1 MEFFLLLIAVI
12 IFFIVLN
19 IKNILTDK
27 LSNIEFELHELRKQL
42 ERIATTKTTIT
53 TSEVE
58 MPNQEVVVEKPKPK
72 KVSADDYWKTNFKV
86 VDEQPVS
93 VEQKEDTKETE
104 PITETAFVQ
113 PNIQPTIQVK
123 QPIPA
128 EPASSFFERNPDLE
142 KFIGENLISK
152 IGIAILVIAIG
163 VFVKYA
169 IDNNWIGE
177 IGRVSIGIVCGGI
190 LVGIAH
196 YLRNSYKAFSS
207 VLVGGSLAIFYFTIT
222 LAYHQFQLFSQTT
235 AFIIMIVITAFAVLL
250 SILYNRQ
257 EPAIIALL
265 GGFGAPFMVSNGSGN
280 YISLFTYLTILNAG
294 LLIIAYNKAWRLLNQ
309 LAFICTTLIFA
320 GWLFTIDSSNTIAHQ
335 KGLLFASIFYL
346 LFFIINIANNIKENK
361 KFLASDFSILL
372 ANTAV
377 YFGVGIWCI
386 EHLGANDYKGFFS
399 AALAIFNLVASYFL
413 LRKKSVD
420 TNILYLLI
428 GITLTF
434 VSLTA
439 PLQLHGNYITL
450 FWASEAVVIFWLYK
464 KAGFKILQ
472 LATIIVWLAML
483 VSLLM
488 DIYNVYNFSSLYI
501 PIVLNRGFITI
512 IYAAISSYLLY
523 KLRKGVEKTIIPI
536 SVFSYTAL
544 LLFFSAGAIEIVF
557 QFSHY
562 YPDLFISVLY
572 FYLYVFTFVFGLQF
586 ISKKL
591 EHPIISNKQIIALN
605 SISIL
610 LFLISLPIVYAV
622 QTKMLEQLIYRE
634 HFIVHWLTAIVFV
647 VLLYSTI
654 KAINVEE
661 QNNLSKS
668 AILLTCGVSIL
679 FLSVELH
686 FLIRSI
692 FFNANTNLATLERTY
707 ITAILPILWGLC
719 SFALMWL
726 GMKNKQRFLRIV
738 SLSLFSITLIKLFVF
753 DIRNIPVAGK
763 IAAFFSLGVLLL
775 IVSFMYQRL
784 KKIII
789 QDEEKSTN

>member
-1 MEFFLLLIAVI
+1 MELFLLLIAVI

-19 IKNILTDK
+19 IKNILTDR

-42 ERIATTKTTIT
+42 ERVGTTKTSIT
-53 TSEVE
+53 TSEIE
-58 MPNQEVVVEKPKPK
+58 KPTKEVVIETPKPR
-72 KVSADDYWKTNFKV
+72 KVVADDYWETNFKL
-86 VDEQPVS
+86 VDEQPIS
-93 VEQKEDTKETE
+93 VKQKEDTKETE
-104 PITETAFVQ
+104 PITEAAFVQ
-113 PNIQPTIQVK
+113 PAIQAK
-123 QPIPA
+123 QTIPA
-128 EPASSFFERNPDLE
+128 EAAPSFFERNPDLE

-196 YLRNSYKAFSS
+196 YLRNNYKAFSS
-207 VLVGGSLAIFYFTIT
+207 VLVGGGLAIFYFTIT
-222 LAYHQFQLFSQTT
+222 LAYHQFQLFNQTT

-257 EPAIIALL
+257 ELAIIALL

-280 YISLFTYLTILNAG
+280 YFSLFTYLTILNAG

-309 LAFICTTLIFA
+309 LAFICTTLIFV

-335 KGLLFASIFYL
+335 KGFLFASIFYL
-346 LFFIINIANNIKENK
+346 LFFIINIAHNIKENK
-361 KFLASDFSILL
+361 KFLAADFSILL

-399 AALAIFNLVASYFL
+399 TALAIFNLVASYFL

-472 LATIIVWLAML
+472 IATIIVWLAML

-488 DIYNVYNFSSLYI
+488 DMYSVYNFSSFYI
-501 PIVLNRGFITI
+501 PILLNKGFITI

-523 KLRKGVEKTIIPI
+523 KLSKGVEKTIVTI
-536 SVFSYTAL
+536 SVFGYTAL
-544 LLFFSAGAIEIVF
+544 LLFFSAGAIEIIF

-562 YPDLFISVLY
+562 YPNLFISVLY
-572 FYLYVFTFVFGLQF
+572 FYLYVFTFVFALQL

-591 EHPIISNKQIIALN
+591 QLPIISNKLTIVLN
-605 SISIL
+605 AISIL
-610 LFLISLPIVYAV
+610 LFLIGLPIVYAV
-622 QTKMLEQLIYRE
+622 QTKMLEQHIYQM
-634 HFIVHWLTAIVFV
+634 HFIAHWLTALLFI
-647 VLLYSTI
+647 VLLRSTI
-654 KAINVEE
+654 EAINFE
-661 QNNLSKS
+661 QKNNMSKS
-668 AILLTCGVSIL
+668 AILLACGVSIV

-686 FLIRSI
+686 FLIRSL
-692 FFNANTNLATLERTY
+692 FFTTNTNLVTLEKTY

-719 SFALMWL
+719 SFTLMWI
-726 GMKNKQRFLRIV
+726 GMKHKQRFLRII

-789 QDEEKSTN
+789 QDEEKSTD